1 MAGNRMIYVR
11 KADEH
16 LWELA
21 EEKAGTEGISKY
33 LSRLVRKDVLNLGG
47 PGMTP
52 DQKLLQGLDLIR
64 EVREEMLES

>member
-21 EEKAGTEGISKY
+21 EEKAGTGGISKY

-47 PGMTP
+47 PAMTWE
-52 DQKLLQGLDLIR
+52 QKIAEAMRLLN